1 MVKIQEEGDVLVTS
15 LFIVQ
20 NVIVI
25 DGMVTNKLNIINDEY

>member
-15 LFIVQ
+15 LLIVQ

-25 DGMVTNKLNIINDEY
+25 YGMVTNKLNIINDE